1 MHTHPFLHIP
11 WRVLVGTVGTV
22 VVLAGIVMMV
32 LPGPGIASVLLG
44 LLILS
49 TEFRWAHR
57 LLRPARVWARRSERW
72 AIKVKDQYLERR
84 RERRAAKAA
93 RRGLASG
100 PASPPPSSSSQNSPS
115 PDPSPPGSP
124 SSGPSSANV
133 PPPDTPTE

>member
-1 MHTHPFLHIP
+1 MHTHPVLHIP

-22 VVLAGIVMMV
+22 VVLAGIAMMV
-32 LPGPGIASVLLG
+32 LPGPGVASVLLG

-57 LLRPARVWARRSERW
+57 LLRPARVWARRSEKW
-72 AIKVKDQYLERR
+72 AVKTKDEYLERR

-93 RRGLASG
+93 RRGRASG
-100 PASPPPSSSSQNSPS
+100 
-115 PDPSPPGSP
+115 
-124 SSGPSSANV
+124 SGP